1 MRVARAVS
9 LMAAPVSARLA
20 KPYAIDDGGM
30 VQLVAQDSIF
40 GCQNAF
46 KQATVCIETGRK
58 QDCVC

>member
-1 MRVARAVS
+1 
-9 LMAAPVSARLA
+9 MAAPVSARLA